1 MTKSGVAALWAS
13 LPLLVA
19 SYAQAQAPSH
29 DLAKAEHAYQDVDF
43 PGTHL
48 LALRALQAGGA
59 ARPDTARLYVLLG
72 ISAAALDDADE
83 AKQDFVAALAV
94 NPALRLEKSLSPK
107 IRGPYLEAQGYW
119 QAASERLAIS
129 AKPGNDADHL
139 VVRLVDPA
147 SLVTRVEL
155 RAAEPGTSPRPSF
168 ELVAAPMTRFPLP
181 QRLQGRDYEYAL
193 RALDRY
199 GNVLA
204 EYGAD
209 ADPMLVRKPVA
220 PPPESSDS
228 YASAHGRSYFWPV
241 ALGVTGLGALA
252 AGVLFNVQ
260 RERAAHEWNGPRCE
274 APGLSRV
281 QQCGAVNDRVQTDER
296 LSVGFYAGGGALLT
310 AGVIALIAGASHET
324 AAPRTGIVGCALSG
338 PGVAC
343 LSRF

>member
-1 MTKSGVAALWAS
+1 MRKCGAVALLAS
-13 LPLLVA
+13 LPMFF
-19 SYAQAQAPSH
+19 AQPARAQSH
-29 DLAKAEHAYQDVDF
+29 DLAKAEHAYQDIDF

-59 ARPDTARLYVLLG
+59 ARTETARLYVLLG
-72 ISAAALDDADE
+72 ISAAALDNAEE
-83 AKQDFVAALAV
+83 AKQNFVVALAV
-94 NPALRLEKSLSPK
+94 NPALKLEKSLSPK

-129 AKPGNDADHL
+129 AKTGSDAGHL

-147 SLVTRVEL
+147 SLVTKVEL
-155 RAAEPGTSPRPSF
+155 RAAEAGKTPRTSF
-168 ELVAAPMTRFPLP
+168 ELVAAPVTRFPLP
-181 QRLQGRDYEYAL
+181 QRLQDRDYEYAL

-209 ADPMLVRKPVA
+209 ADPMLVRKPKPA
-220 PPPESSDS
+220 PPSPDS
-228 YASAHGRSYFWPV
+228 NTTAQGRSYFWPV

-252 AGVLFNVQ
+252 AGVVFNVK
-260 RERAAHEWNGPRCE
+260 REHAAHDWNGPRCE

-281 QQCGAVNDRVQTDER
+281 EQCGAINDRVQTNER

-310 AGVIALIAGASHET
+310 AGVIALIAGGSHES
-324 AAPRTGIVGCALSG
+324 AAPRTGLVGCAVSG
-338 PGVAC
+338 PGVTC
-343 LSRF
+343 VSRF